1 MPTPPRR
8 QTRYVTARE
17 FHKLEKRL
25 GAIEQAI
32 LELAEA
38 LRRPDAPPGGVVLP
52 STPREDAS
60 GRQNAAWRHRTPKWL
75 RRRAYTESDA

>member
-1 MPTPPRR
+1 M
-8 QTRYVTARE
+8 TARE
-17 FHKLEKRL
+17 FAKVEKRL

-52 STPREDAS
+52 STPVEDAS
-60 GRQNAAWRHRTPKWL
+60 GRQNAPAF
-75 RRRAYTESDA
+75 RAGWQDLPDEPG